1 MRILA
6 LPWLCRCARGRRAT
20 AALLTLAA
28 LASGCTQDL
37 PPLQPA
43 PAIIQATWNPA
54 TGVLPTPTDL
64 VRDGERGLL
73 SLPIDGAMSEA
84 EQEFRRYLNSLDGYP
99 VTSTLTIPV
108 TGPVDE
114 ASLPGTLLITR
125 ASDGQPLAAE
135 VTYNAETGQIL
146 ATPRNDSAD
155 NTLQPGERYT
165 FGLRGYAG
173 GARGAAD
180 EQVVADSAFYLVRQ
194 EVPLTEHLSVIPGET
209 RAERE
214 ATAEQLER
222 VREGYASLYD
232 ALASRGIPREELAV
246 AASFTTSGRPSLWF
260 DPNQSKIP
268 VPNNLLLD
276 RSTGRVNLPIGPEES
291 DEAKHVKKTLNTYD
305 GFSISGALT
314 VEATAEVDP
323 ATVADPANI
332 RVFRADSRS
341 DGGWIEETDLERGVL
356 DDGHTI
362 WVRPRLALRE
372 GTEHV
377 VLLSRGITTRDG
389 QAVEAQPVGALL
401 RAAGPL
407 LDAEGRSTVSSV
419 PDGSAASLEPARQD
433 VRALIRHLEVKEG
446 LDRATLAAAV
456 PFRTASAMRW
466 LMEWRA
472 KVYTEGVPT
481 TLANVEAKSPSDRG
495 LGLLLPRV
503 RTIVTGQIT
512 ILDHLDPLTREF
524 YEDGHAEQRLAEFAL
539 TIPRSAEPGKPVP
552 VVLFGHGLETSR
564 ELVYLIANIL
574 ADNGYAAISVDLPY
588 HGERSICLA
597 DLDCK
602 DNATCDPEGRCVLS
616 DGSRGEIRSVSS
628 PWPDGPNY
636 PITSGV
642 PFLDLENIV
651 GARDHFIQAIMDMSQ
666 LLRVIRGADWGKA
679 TGGYVLD
686 GSDVVY
692 LGMSLGGILGAILT
706 TVEPTLNTYVLNVP
720 GGSFVDIV
728 ESSGAFQTLYAQT
741 LERRGVTPGTDRYF
755 EFTNT
760 LRWLVDPVDPLIV
773 SHPAVREPVTY
784 TDPVTGEE
792 KVAPIKRVMIQ
803 MAKGDSVVPNI
814 STRLL
819 SEAMGVPYREYT
831 PTVSNHAFFFDPT
844 SFEGRRARE
853 DMIEHFGQ
861 R

>member
-1 MRILA
+1 MRILS
-6 LPWLCRCARGRRAT
+6 LPGLCRCARRGAHR
-20 AALLTLAA
+20 AALALLIT
-28 LASGCTQDL
+28 LASGCAQEL
-37 PPLQPA
+37 PPLKPA
-43 PAIIQATWNPA
+43 PELIQATWNPA

-64 VRDGERGLL
+64 VRDGERGQL
-73 SLPIDGAMSEA
+73 SLPIDAQMSEA

-99 VTSTLTIPV
+99 ITSTLTIPV
-108 TGPVDE
+108 TGDVDE

-125 ASDGQPLAAE
+125 ARDGRALSAN
-135 VTYNAETGQIL
+135 VSYNPQTQQIL
-146 ATPRNDSAD
+146 ASPRNDSDD
-155 NTLQPGERYT
+155 NTLQPGEKYI
-165 FGLRGYAG
+165 FGLRGYSG

-180 EQVVADSAFYLVRQ
+180 EQLVADSAFYLVRQ
-194 EVPLTEHLSVIPGET
+194 EVPLTEHLSVIPGASRTAREET
-209 RAERE
+209 A
-214 ATAEQLER
+214 AQLER
-222 VREGYASLYD
+222 VRQGYASLYESM
-232 ALASRGIPREELAV
+232 ASRGVPREELAV
-246 AASFTTSGRPSLWF
+246 AASFTTSARPSLWF
-260 DPNQSKIP
+260 DPNQSKVP

-276 RSTGRVNLPIGPEES
+276 RSTGRVNLPIGPEEGA
-291 DEAKHVKKTLNTYD
+291 ETKHVKKTLNTYE

-314 VEATAEVDP
+314 IEATAPVDVAS
-323 ATVADPANI
+323 ATAPEHV
-332 RVFRADSRS
+332 RVFRADG
-341 DGGWIEETDLERGVL
+341 DGWTEETDLERGVL
-356 DDGHTI
+356 DDGRTI

-377 VLLSRGITTRDG
+377 VLLSRGITTTDG
-389 QAVEAQPVGALL
+389 LPVEAQPVGALL
-401 RAAGPL
+401 RVAGAL
-407 LDAEGRSTVSSV
+407 TDAEGRSTVSSL
-419 PDGSAASLEPARQD
+419 PDASAAALEPARQD

-446 LDRATLAAAV
+446 FDRATLAAAV
-456 PFRTASAMRW
+456 PFRTTSAMRW
-466 LMEWRA
+466 LMDWRA

-481 TLANVEAKSPSDRG
+481 TLANVQAKSPSDRG

-512 ILDHLDPLTREF
+512 ILDHLNPLTREF

-602 DNATCDPEGRCVLS
+602 DNATCDPEGRCVRS

-666 LLRVIRGADWGKA
+666 LLRVVRGADWSKA
-679 TGGYVLD
+679 SGGYVLD
-686 GSDVVY
+686 GDDVVY
-692 LGMSLGGILGAILT
+692 LGMSLGGILGGILT
-706 TVEPTLNTYVLNVP
+706 TVEPTIRTYVLNVP

-728 ESSGAFQTLYAQT
+728 EHSGAFQTLYAEA
-741 LERRGVTPGTDRYF
+741 LAHRDVTPGTDRYF
-755 EFTNT
+755 SFTNT

-784 TDPVTGEE
+784 TDPVTGEQ
-792 KVAPIKRVMIQ
+792 KQAPIKRVMIQ

-844 SFEGRRARE
+844 SLEGRRARQ
-853 DMIEHFGQ
+853 DMIEHFSQ